1 MSTAAMTPLDQLLAL
16 LPKLFEGNGNLATVT
31 ALLPSGMLE
40 TILNSPYGP
49 ALVDILNSQTGNR
62 PLEYSDRLLSIMPIP
77 RWAWTGTGVAKV
89 VKMAHQVVGNQLPE
103 NVVNLVM
110 TTQYNIYGNF
120 PTKSD
125 IAPSAIFVAV
135 NGILMCGHFY
145 VFGRGYMRNHH
156 FWPSFGLGWH
166 CILNMLGFGMRI
178 GWASNVLN
186 IQLGI
191 ASTVM
196 IVVSIV
202 YVNAMNLL
210 LAHRIL
216 TFRHPETGDATWF
229 GWIMIGIYMVIIG
242 VIVMAVISQVVIF
255 LYFLDY
261 NHWRQATGA
270 MQASSVFATL
280 VAIGGVGLIGL
291 AYVLPRGAL
300 SLHHDD
306 RRRLPASN
314 IESYGMFYFPP
325 KYSQVLQYEADPSA
339 KIDSGKLAARVLN
352 GRDLS
357 SSAAIIIVTSLIL
370 TTTAAMRCATCFLGE
385 RWALN
390 VAPIYS
396 NTLFY
401 IGFGLFETI
410 ANVIF
415 LVVRIDLRFYIPDW
429 PIKGT
434 GPLTIKPG
442 TMEIMNNPYRQGPPG
457 GPDEKHFEKAHFEE
471 VQPPLPMPPM
481 PTYGASYGPV
491 SYAGLSP
498 EVLAA
503 ANAMH
508 TTPGVIQK
516 AEQGA
521 EQAAEK
527 GANPHTAFSETTKL
541 PDDSE
546 FVDPIPPLP
555 EKKHSPDLRE
565 ATLPHLVNVGSTPG
579 TPNIAAA
586 TFGEIPRH
594 GAATPMAM
602 PTVAQTPLPTLPT
615 ITTAHEPSFA
625 QLQRERLDATPSL
638 PEIAFPPT
646 PYQIRSATPAAFPTP
661 LISPA
666 TPQQFPEAH
675 FSRVNTPMERGFTPV
690 TRGFTPKQD
699 LSEPTYGVPYADRVS
714 IPSPVHDYDP
724 HYSKPYEEP
733 KDEFRN
739 SGGSDE

>member
-1 MSTAAMTPLDQLLAL
+1 MTPLDNLLAL

-31 ALLPSGMLE
+31 SLLPSGLLE
-40 TILNSPYGP
+40 TVLNSPYGP

-89 VKMAHQVVGNQLPE
+89 VKMAHQVVGNELPK

-125 IAPSAIFVAV
+125 IAPSAVFVAV
-135 NGILMCGHFY
+135 NGILMIAHFY
-145 VFGRGYMRNHH
+145 IFARGYARNHR

-166 CILNMLGFGMRI
+166 CIMNMLGFGMRI
-178 GWASNVLN
+178 GWANNVLN
-186 IQLGI
+186 IPLGI
-191 ASTVM
+191 ASTIM

-202 YVNAMNLL
+202 YVNSMNLL

-229 GWIMIGIYMVIIG
+229 GWAMIGVYLVIIG
-242 VIVMAVISQVVIF
+242 VIVMAVIAQVVIF

-261 NHWRQATGA
+261 THWRQATGA
-270 MQASSVFATL
+270 MQAASVLATL
-280 VAIGGVGLIGL
+280 VAIGGVFLIAL

-314 IESYGMFYFPP
+314 IESYGIFYFPP
-325 KYSQVLQYEADPSA
+325 KYSQVLQYQADPSA
-339 KIDSGKLAARVLN
+339 KIDSGKLAARVIN
-352 GRDLS
+352 GRSLG
-357 SSAAIIIVTSLIL
+357 SSAVIIIITSLFL

-385 RWALN
+385 RWSLN
-390 VAPIYS
+390 VAPIYG

-429 PIKGT
+429 PLKGT

-442 TMEIMNNPYRQGPPG
+442 TMEIMTDPYHQRGA
-457 GPDEKHFEKAHFEE
+457 PDEKHFEKAHFEE
-471 VQPPLPMPPM
+471 VQPPM
-481 PTYGASYGPV
+481 PTYGATYGPV

-498 EVLAA
+498 EVMAA
-503 ANAMH
+503 ANAMN
-508 TTPGVIQK
+508 TTPGVIQQREDD
-516 AEQGA
+516 AER
-521 EQAAEK
+521 AAEK
-527 GANPHTAFSETTKL
+527 SVNPHTAFSEATNL
-541 PDDSE
+541 PADSE
-546 FVDPIPPLP
+546 FVDPIPAMP
-555 EKKHSPDLRE
+555 EKKLKHSPELRE
-565 ATLPHLVNVGSTPG
+565 ATMPHLVSLGSMPG
-579 TPNIAAA
+579 TPGMDAA
-586 TFGEIPRH
+586 TFGALP
-594 GAATPMAM
+594 AATPMAM
-602 PTVAQTPLPTLPT
+602 PTVTGTPMPTLPA

-625 QLQRERLDATPSL
+625 QLQRERLDNPTPSL

-646 PYQIRSATPAAFPTP
+646 PYQIRAVTPAAFPTP
-661 LISPA
+661 IISPA

-699 LSEPTYGVPYADRVS
+699 LSEPTYGVPYAERVS

-733 KDEFRN
+733 RDEFRHSN
-739 SGGSDE
+739 SE